1 MERLAG
7 RLADGLVQKGIVIQ
21 TDRDFYRFAIESL
34 LVYALNLGTLF
45 LAAILSGKVPECIF
59 FLTVF
64 YPLRTS
70 CGGIHMKT
78 WYSCYVVS
86 CVLLESILLLSG
98 IVHISYLLL
107 LCGFTACSVCIWT
120 MAPCENPRHSC
131 NRAEKMRAKSKARLC
146 SILLCIMTAVLK
158 LLHMEQWATLGF
170 CADGLC
176 AILLLAGHIENRKN
190 TKNK

>member
-34 LVYALNLGTLF
+34 LIYALNLGTLF

-86 CVLLESILLLSG
+86 SVLLESILLLSG

-120 MAPCENPRHSC
+120 MAPCEKLQSC
-131 NRAEKMRAKSKARLC
+131 
-146 SILLCIMTAVLK
+146 
-158 LLHMEQWATLGF
+158 
-170 CADGLC
+170 
-176 AILLLAGHIENRKN
+176 RKN
-190 TKNK
+190 ESKIQGKAVQYFIMYHDGCVKAAAYGAMGDTGILCGWTVRNIIAGRSYRK